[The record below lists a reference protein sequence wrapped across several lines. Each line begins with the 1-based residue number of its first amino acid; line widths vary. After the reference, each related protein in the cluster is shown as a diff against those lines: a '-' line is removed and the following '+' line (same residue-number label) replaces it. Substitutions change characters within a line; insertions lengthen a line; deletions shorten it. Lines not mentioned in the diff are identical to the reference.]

1 MPVAHKFCPIKP
13 WKRVTYVSADPRGTL
28 KTAHSRG
35 RVSHCS
41 FAKSFN
47 IIIFILLAWCF
58 TPVNAIHFPSTAGIY
73 YMRKSVEVEL
83 LVLTRI
89 IHVTKSLIL
98 QDVRDTYDTNTA
110 YVRLTRY
117 IGLMSG
123 VQVLIYQTMQSK
135 TTCNC

>member
-1 MPVAHKFCPIKP
+1 MFV
-13 WKRVTYVSADPRGTL
+13 
-28 KTAHSRG
+28 
-35 RVSHCS
+35 
-41 FAKSFN
+41 
-47 IIIFILLAWCF
+47 LLAWCV

-83 LVLTRI
+83 LVLVRI

-98 QDVRDTYDTNTA
+98 QDVRDTLDKNTA

-117 IGLMSG
+117 IRPMSG